1 MAGHVLYL
9 VGGAPRVGKSS
20 LAQRLLDID
29 GIPWLPTD
37 VLGTVRRRSFP
48 SWMPSI
54 GIRSTRRCW
63 PRSMSPHV
71 EQAAQVCA
79 EEADRFLIEG
89 FELAPCYPGRLRAA
103 LVCCATLKITTGAAF
118 MTPTKIPANRTAGSA
133 KCRPLSARCRERPVV
148 CTPQRASRAGC
159 S

>member
-20 LAQRLLDID
+20 LAQRLLDIG
-29 GIPWLPTD
+29 GIPGLPTD
-37 VLGTVRRRSFP
+37 VLRTVLRRSFP

-54 GIRSTRRCW
+54 RIWSTRRCW
-63 PRSMSPHV
+63 PRSGYPHV
-71 EQAAQVCA
+71 EQAAGVCA

-89 FELAPCYPGRLRAA
+89 FELAPCSPGRLRAA
-103 LVCCATLKITTGAAF
+103 LATLRITTGAAF